1 MCLVVDQLFQ
11 VYIQNMFVV
20 LGGIKQTA
28 NGNEPVLRIHSFRPT
43 TKTWHQLGYIKH
55 PRSVIGNATPI
66 DSANLLLLGGT
77 MGEVCKVTDGAIPA
91 IVCEGT
97 WYR

>member
-20 LGGIKQTA
+20 LGGMYGA
-28 NGNEPVLRIHSFRPT
+28 NGDKSVLKIRSFRPT
-43 TKTWHQLGYIKH
+43 TKTWHLLGNIKH